1 MKSSIIINGQF
12 TARRVTG
19 QERFALEII
28 LELDKIC
35 KKDITATPLVDS
47 FVKKYKPEK
56 WGR

>member
-1 MKSSIIINGQF
+1 MHKKIVINGQF

-35 KKDITATPLVDS
+35 KKGQYSLVVPKMLPI
-47 FVKKYKPEK
+47 FHI
-56 WGR
+56 